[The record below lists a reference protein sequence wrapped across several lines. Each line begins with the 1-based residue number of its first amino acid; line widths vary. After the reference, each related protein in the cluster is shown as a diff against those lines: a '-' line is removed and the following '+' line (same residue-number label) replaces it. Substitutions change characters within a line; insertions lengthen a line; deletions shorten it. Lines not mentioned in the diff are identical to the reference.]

1 MERLVGSL
9 VKVKL
14 KVLIILI
21 SVDLHRNIIKKL
33 QALFIDSFF
42 KLCWC

>member
-33 QALFIDSFF
+33 QAFIYR
-42 KLCWC
+42 